1 MSLDNTS
8 HPGRPV
14 PDELVPS
21 RHALRV
27 GEVDVL
33 VVSHGVFA
41 MPAATMSTN
50 ADPAAR
56 AAWLNEMF
64 LPDTL
69 DWALNVVVV
78 RSRGRTI
85 LIDAG
90 LGVEYPDFPRAGQLA
105 PRLEAAGIDLHA
117 HGPRRRAARRRGEGA
132 AVSGPAGPRGG
143 RHHAAW

>member
-1 MSLDNTS
+1 MVPPLAEQQKIRPWVRRSAEANMSLDIS
-8 HPGRPV
+8 SRPGGSG

-21 RHALRV
+21 RYALRV

-33 VVSHGVFA
+33 VVSDGVFA

-64 LPDTL
+64 LSDTF

-90 LGVEYPDFPRAGQLA
+90 IGMEFPDFPRAGQLA
-105 PRLEAAGIDLHA
+105 PRLEA
-117 HGPRRRAARRRGEGA
+117 
-132 AVSGPAGPRGG
+132 
-143 RHHAAW
+143 